1 LLSTDECIKIVN
13 SFEDNKSPGIDGLGK
28 SFYSRFWLIIGKD
41 LVEVLNNI
49 YLQGELTDTMKSSII
64 TMMYTNKGDYKD
76 RKQWRPIS
84 LLCFDYQIIT
94 IFLTNSLAKVINKL
108 IDPSQTGAGPDKVIF
123 DHLFSINS
131 ILEYIDVNELDGL
144 LISFDQEKAF
154 DRVEQVLKAMNLPVN
169 FITWVGILYQN
180 INSKVQVNG
189 LLTNIVTITRF
200 IRQGCLLSISLY
212 ALIIETLVSSIRCD
226 NNIRGIHIPNT
237 HNNTKLFQH
246 ADDCSII
253 STDISEYDDLIK
265 EFKNFGQVSGSRINE
280 QKTEILKI
288 GNPDTL
294 NHPHIHQLVKDK
306 VKVLGIWF
314 GKDHIN
320 TGDICTYN

>member
-1 LLSTDECIKIVN
+1 M
-13 SFEDNKSPGIDGLGK
+13 
-28 SFYSRFWLIIGKD
+28 
-41 LVEVLNNI
+41 I
-49 YLQGELTDTMKSSII
+49 YIQ
-64 TMMYTNKGDYKD
+64 
-76 RKQWRPIS
+76 
-84 LLCFDYQIIT
+84 
-94 IFLTNSLAKVINKL
+94 NSLAKVINKL

-123 DHLFSINS
+123 DNLFSISS
-131 ILEYIDVNELDGL
+131 ILEYMDVNELDGL
-144 LISFDQEKAF
+144 LISFDQEHLF
-154 DRVEQVLKAMNLPVN
+154 ITEVLKAMNLPVN
-169 FITWVGILYQN
+169 FITWVGILYKN

-265 EFKNFGQVSGSRINE
+265 EFINFGQVSGSRINVS
-280 QKTEILKI
+280 KPFT
-288 GNPDTL
+288 
-294 NHPHIHQLVKDK
+294 
-306 VKVLGIWF
+306 
-314 GKDHIN
+314 
-320 TGDICTYN
+320 